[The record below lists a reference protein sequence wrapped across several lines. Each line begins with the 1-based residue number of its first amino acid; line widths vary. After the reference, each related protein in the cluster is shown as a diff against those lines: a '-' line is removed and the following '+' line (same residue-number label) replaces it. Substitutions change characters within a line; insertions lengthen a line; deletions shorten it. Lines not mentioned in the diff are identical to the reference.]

1 MAEILDCNWMNDLD
15 YKTVILLLVPVLT
28 FQGISSLQSVH
39 KDSTVLHLELGQQIW
54 VHTVLT
60 TDSSSTKH
68 SHEIHLLQSF
78 HKCQVLKENSILI
91 LMYDLM

>member
-1 MAEILDCNWMNDLD
+1 MAEIRDCNSMNDLD
-15 YKTVILLLVPVLT
+15 CKIVILLLVPVLT
-28 FQGISSLQSVH
+28 FQEISSLQSVH
-39 KDSTVLHLELGQQIW
+39 KDSTVLHLELGQQSW

-78 HKCQVLKENSILI
+78 HKCQVLKENSSLI
-91 LMYDLM
+91 PMYDFM